1 MSRELSKKKIY
12 WGKSTWQL
20 FHTMAEKIDEIF
32 YQQSRYIILDMI
44 KKICTTLPCPDC
56 ARHAAAFMRNVHP
69 DSVPNKREFRAM
81 LFVFHWFLLVV
92 P

>member
-32 YQQSRYIILDMI
+32 YQQSRYIILDKI
-44 KKICTTLPCPDC
+44 K
-56 ARHAAAFMRNVHP
+56 
-69 DSVPNKREFRAM
+69 S
-81 LFVFHWFLLVV
+81 
-92 P
+92 